1 MSSTPKSGKDASSK
15 DSADIWW
22 HITLLYMR
30 CLTWLTPIMI
40 KRLLSLSYRTAS
52 SDSVIST
59 WLNLNLRFSC
69 AESFLKITQLR
80 TLHKKNSYP
89 VSGVLTL
96 MMSLSMKERKKNSLD
111 NKNKHAKMLEST
123 MMMKTMTTLRC
134 PLFLSLNFLL
144 ITLLWLDRELSVI
157 SITNCRILRYSEL
170 SKGRSSLKWLL
181 LKPSRSWTNS
191 M

>member
-15 DSADIWW
+15 DSADTWW
-22 HITLLYMR
+22 HITLLCMR

-52 SDSVIST
+52 SDLVIST
-59 WLNLNLRFSC
+59 WLNPNLRFSC
-69 AESFLKITQLR
+69 VESSLRITQLR
-80 TLHKKNSYP
+80 TSHRKSSYP

-123 MMMKTMTTLRC
+123 MMMKTMKTSRC

-144 ITLLWLDRELSVI
+144 ITLLWLDRESSVI
-157 SITNCRILRYSEL
+157 SITNYRILRYSEL
-170 SKGRSSLKWLL
+170 SKGRLSLKWLL